1 MMPKPIPYR
10 MKGCRPSEKA
20 ETTKRQEAE
29 YGIFGRGGIDGGCY
43 GNIFVG
49 LHTGRRAGLF
59 AGYQPDG
66 GKHNVRNGCNVVIGC
81 SNHNHNHNRAAD
93 NDKSTVYRRALYP
106 AARLGMEPDSG
117 QRLERYAGRV

>member
-1 MMPKPIPYR
+1 

-20 ETTKRQEAE
+20 EATKRQEAE

-43 GNIFVG
+43 GNILVG

-81 SNHNHNHNRAAD
+81 NNHNHNHNH
-93 NDKSTVYRRALYP
+93 NQRRRQRQKHSIPTALNP
-106 AARLGMEPDSG
+106 AARRGTG
-117 QRLERYAGRV
+117 A